1 MSGPKDQALCARAAR
16 VIPNGMF
23 GHQATHLLPPAF
35 PQFFTHAKGAHIWDA
50 DGNPTSTSCAPMAQ
64 NLLGYGDERVDAAAA
79 RQLALGDTMTG
90 PSPLLVDLAEALTA
104 MVSHADWGMG

>member
-1 MSGPKDQALCARAAR
+1 
-16 VIPNGMF
+16 
-23 GHQATHLLPPAF
+23 
-35 PQFFTHAKGAHIWDA
+35 
-50 DGNPTSTSCAPMAQ
+50 MAQ